1 MYGKRIQIINQ
12 RRFTMAKTL
21 KESRTGMGALGL
33 DISTVDKM
41 GRDAAE
47 VGIGVITILAA
58 LIGIWGIAC
67 LVGGIVSSGGIGEL
81 LNGYLSAV
89 SGR

>member
-1 MYGKRIQIINQ
+1 
-12 RRFTMAKTL
+12 MAKTL
-21 KESRTGMGALGL
+21 KESRGRMSGLGL

-47 VGIGVITILAA
+47 VGIGVITVLAA

-67 LVGGIVSSGGIGEL
+67 LFGGIAQSGVGEL
-81 LNGYLSAV
+81 INGYITAV
-89 SGR
+89 TGR